1 MDWSDVFRRA
11 AWTFV
16 EAVAGPLI
24 AFLGT
29 TSSGVVDVEAGTQA
43 AIIGIGAGL
52 AAVLSL
58 VKSVAAQQIEARSVG
73 GHS

>member
-1 MDWSDVFRRA
+1 MDWSDVMRRA
-11 AWTFV
+11 GWTFAQ
-16 EAVAGPLI
+16 AVLGPLI

-58 VKSVAAQQIEARSVG
+58 IKSVAAQQLEARNAG
-73 GHS
+73 GI

>member
-1 MDWSDVFRRA
+1 MDWSDVLRRA
-11 AWTFV
+11 GWTFAQ
-16 EAVAGPLI
+16 AVIGPLI

-58 VKSVAAQQIEARSVG
+58 VKSVAAQRLEARSAG
-73 GHS
+73 GI